1 MASPHIKDLPPELVA
16 KLGLGDYLDKP
27 KRNNTFSMEAVR
39 QNSIRVM
46 ACLGKLTQSQR
57 TRVLKHALK
66 INEV

>member
-46 ACLGKLTQSQR
+46 AC
-57 TRVLKHALK
+57 
-66 INEV
+66 